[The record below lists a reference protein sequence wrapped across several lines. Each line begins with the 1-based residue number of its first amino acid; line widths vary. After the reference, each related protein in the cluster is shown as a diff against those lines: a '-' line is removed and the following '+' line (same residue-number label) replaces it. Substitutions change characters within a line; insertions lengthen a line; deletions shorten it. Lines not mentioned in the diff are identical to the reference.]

1 MAKNKYNIKIDD
13 VELTFDYISRFLQDN
28 KNWKNEKSRLKA
40 IKLYKKLRLEE
51 LFNLTK
57 KDNDKNK
64 STFLNS
70 LISWCKQFINS
81 KQWKQ
86 LKNKIKHA
94 KSHHTDSEQEVA
106 LTLSPKAF
114 KLLQNIAQ
122 QENKSISELIISVL
136 EHKIEAPVNP
146 TDNNSEIKFTA
157 IANDKLIKEK
167 IKAYKIVKKD
177 NQSVIEL
184 WQYAGGQC
192 QALSQTTHQR
202 CKRITPELSIRQQL
216 IGNIVYE
223 FAVCHTHNKDKS
235 QLDQSYL
242 KIKPI
247 DKSTE

>member
-13 VELTFDYISRFLQDN
+13 VELTFHYISQFLYDN
-28 KNWKNEKSRLKA
+28 KKWKDEKNHLKA

-57 KDNDKNK
+57 KDNEDNK
-64 STFLNS
+64 STFINS
-70 LISWCKQFINS
+70 LLTWCKQFIKT

-86 LKNKIKHA
+86 LRHKIKQA
-94 KSHHTDSEQEVA
+94 KNNHIDSEQEIA
-106 LTLSPKAF
+106 PTLSPKAL
-114 KLLQNIAQ
+114 KLLQNIAR

-136 EHKIEAPVNP
+136 EHKIEHPINP
-146 TDNNSEIKFTA
+146 TDNNSEKKFAA
-157 IANDKLIKEK
+157 ITNDKLIKEK
-167 IKAYKIVKKD
+167 IKAYKIIKKD

-184 WQYAGGQC
+184 WHYAGGQC

-202 CKRITPELSIRQQL
+202 CKRITPELSIRQQF

-235 QLDQSYL
+235 HLDQSYL
-242 KIKPI
+242 KLTPI
-247 DKSTE
+247 D